1 MFNVQLGG
9 FPVAVHLIPQG
20 MIAFSPTSNFR
31 NCYDDSTPIE
41 VFISQYGVELTDKES
56 RDSEKH
62 SFGMVINYKQF
73 PLLLEWLKSFN
84 LHYNACF

>member
-9 FPVAVHLIPQG
+9 LPVVVHLIPQG
-20 MIAFSPTSNFR
+20 CLAFTPTDHFR
-31 NCYDDSTPIE
+31 NCHDNGKTLE
-41 VFISQYGVELTDKES
+41 VFISQYGIELTDKES

-62 SFGMVINYKQF
+62 SFGVTINYKQF